1 MKLTVLKRMSYFLCV
16 IVMMCCTATQA
27 ASIQHINY
35 NESTIMPMFVHIQTF
50 NVELEIENGVATCKT
65 MVQSISTSDSINVD
79 INLQQK
85 KSSWNTIKSWNEN
98 SKWVI
103 DFSEPWHVVSG
114 YDYRL
119 AVTATVTNS
128 AGSKLETV
136 TKYSSI
142 VSY

>member
-1 MKLTVLKRMSYFLCV
+1 MKRTVLKRMSYFLCV
-16 IVMMCCTATQA
+16 IVMMCCTTTQA

-35 NESTIMPMFVHIQTF
+35 DESTIMPMFVRIQTF
-50 NVELEIENGVATCKT
+50 LVDLEIENGVAICDTV
-65 MVQSISTSDSINVD
+65 VQSISTSDSINVD
-79 INLQQK
+79 IKLQQK
-85 KSSWNTIKSWNEN
+85 KSSWSTIKDWNE
-98 SKWVI
+98 STIWGI
-103 DFSEPWHVVSG
+103 DFSEPWYVVSG

-119 AVTATVTNS
+119 VVTATVTNS

>member
-1 MKLTVLKRMSYFLCV
+1 MKLTVLKRMSYFVCV
-16 IVMMCCTATQA
+16 IVMMCGTTTQA

-35 NESTIMPMFVHIQTF
+35 NDPTIMPMFVHIQAF

-85 KSSWNTIKSWNEN
+85 KSSWDTIKNWNKN

-103 DFSEPWHVVSG
+103 DFSGPWHVVSG

-119 AVTATVTNS
+119 AVTVTVTNS